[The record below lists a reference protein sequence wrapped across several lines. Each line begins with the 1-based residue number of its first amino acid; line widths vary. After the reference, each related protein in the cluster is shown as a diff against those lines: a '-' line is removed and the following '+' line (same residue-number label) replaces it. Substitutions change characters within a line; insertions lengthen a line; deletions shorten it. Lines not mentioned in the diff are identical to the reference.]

1 MFSEEIGAK
10 GGKKDL
16 ALTRKNKQRKKKII
30 QQEQEEKQVLEKK
43 KIQEQNKQV
52 TTNNVAKK
60 QRTTNRRIK
69 KAGTVPKPKKEL
81 SNQQPIKTNSE
92 IKPIPPKVN
101 DQEIEKNK
109 QLQKNQEEKSKVE
122 KEPTKNQE
130 QKQELESK
138 NTPKEEQEKITSN
151 KKERKVS
158 KENKARKVV
167 LAPKEATNS
176 LENNFPDTKNT
187 SSTIQEKSIPQEEN
201 PLWELKVIQELENLI
216 KENQYQLDKL
226 FAEYYLLEKEVDAV
240 QYSEDSQYLSQE
252 IEKLLDQLERI
263 KRELEVLVDTIDL
276 ENIYQ
281 LHDDY
286 LTYLV
291 ENYKQQVSKD
301 MIIKQVEDFKHD
313 PEYLSIMKKII
324 LFEQA
329 RDELE
334 EQVKDKQYELDLRD
348 QEFEQLKTEC
358 LEIEKTTTLLQQLI
372 DDANRALIDVQAK
385 VAETVHVSENVK
397 TRLKSSL
404 SLMAQILLMIA
415 LLKKKPFKQSIGL
428 MAVEGILAA
437 NILKELLNPKE
448 IKEITLT
455 SDIKDYQ
462 DEIISAINDVGAVTD
477 LVEKSLVDIQEVRKN
492 FEQDFRIYQDLAE
505 YKELLTMMLDMEEEL
520 TANKEKIVFVQQE
533 MARELEKNDQKVKRY
548 ENLAA

>member
-1 MFSEEIGAK
+1 MFIFS
-10 GGKKDL
+10 
-16 ALTRKNKQRKKKII
+16 
-30 QQEQEEKQVLEKK
+30 V
-43 KIQEQNKQV
+43 
-52 TTNNVAKK
+52 
-60 QRTTNRRIK
+60 
-69 KAGTVPKPKKEL
+69 
-81 SNQQPIKTNSE
+81 
-92 IKPIPPKVN
+92 
-101 DQEIEKNK
+101 
-109 QLQKNQEEKSKVE
+109 
-122 KEPTKNQE
+122 
-130 QKQELESK
+130 
-138 NTPKEEQEKITSN
+138 
-151 KKERKVS
+151 
-158 KENKARKVV
+158 
-167 LAPKEATNS
+167 
-176 LENNFPDTKNT
+176 F
-187 SSTIQEKSIPQEEN
+187 
-201 PLWELKVIQELENLI
+201 LI
-216 KENQYQLDKL
+216 LCP
-226 FAEYYLLEKEVDAV
+226 VDAV

-313 PEYLSIMKKII
+313 SEYLSIMKKII

-329 RDELE
+329 RNELE

-372 DDANRALIDVQAK
+372 DDANRALIDIQAK

>member
-60 QRTTNRRIK
+60 QRTTNRIK
-69 KAGTVPKPKKEL
+69 KAGTVPDSKKEL
-81 SNQQPIKTNSE
+81 SSQQPLKSKEE
-92 IKPIPPKVN
+92 IKPIPSKVN

-109 QLQKNQEEKSKVE
+109 QEYQSQKEKNLIENQE
-122 KEPTKNQE
+122 P
-130 QKQELESK
+130 
-138 NTPKEEQEKITSN
+138 EKITSN

-176 LENNFPDTKNT
+176 LENDFSDTKNT

-329 RDELE
+329 RNELE

-372 DDANRALIDVQAK
+372 DDANRALIDIQAK

>member
-16 ALTRKNKQRKKKII
+16 TLTRKNKQRKKKII

-52 TTNNVAKK
+52 TTNNVTKK
-60 QRTTNRRIK
+60 QRTTNRIK
-69 KAGTVPKPKKEL
+69 KAGTVPDSKKEL
-81 SNQQPIKTNSE
+81 SSQQPLKSKEE
-92 IKPIPPKVN
+92 IKPIPSKVN
-101 DQEIEKNK
+101 DREIEKNK
-109 QLQKNQEEKSKVE
+109 QEYQSQKENTLTE
-122 KEPTKNQE
+122 NQE
-130 QKQELESK
+130 QELKSK
-138 NTPKEEQEKITSN
+138 NTPKEEQEKVTSN
-151 KKERKVS
+151 KKERKTN
-158 KENKARKVV
+158 KENKVRKVV

-176 LENNFPDTKNT
+176 LENDFSDTKNT

-291 ENYKQQVSKD
+291 ENYKQQASKD
-301 MIIKQVEDFKHD
+301 MIINQVEDFKHD

-329 RDELE
+329 RNELE

-372 DDANRALIDVQAK
+372 DDANRALIDIQAK

-548 ENLAA
+548 ENLVA

>member
-16 ALTRKNKQRKKKII
+16 ALTKKNKQRKKKII
-30 QQEQEEKQVLEKK
+30 QQEQEEKQLLEKK
-43 KIQEQNKQV
+43 KKQEKEKQEVTNKE
-52 TTNNVAKK
+52 AKK
-60 QRTTNRRIK
+60 EVPKKRK
-69 KAGTVPKPKKEL
+69 KAGITPIPEEKPHQKKPPEIQPTPKKVDY
-81 SNQQPIKTNSE
+81 QK
-92 IKPIPPKVN
+92 
-101 DQEIEKNK
+101 IEKNK
-109 QLQKNQEEKSKVE
+109 QETSKEEKHKKEKHEEEKPLIENPKQKEKTESKE
-122 KEPTKNQE
+122 KTKSEDKPKEEERVTIKPKNKKAGLSPKE
-130 QKQELESK
+130 DITPLEHTFPEEK
-138 NTPKEEQEKITSN
+138 NTPPIVEE
-151 KKERKVS
+151 
-158 KENKARKVV
+158 
-167 LAPKEATNS
+167 EA
-176 LENNFPDTKNT
+176 LLP
-187 SSTIQEKSIPQEEN
+187 EEN

-226 FAEYYLLEKEVDAV
+226 FAEYYLLEKETDDI
-240 QYSEDSQYLSQE
+240 QYSKDAEYLSQE
-252 IEKLLDQLERI
+252 IEKLLDQLEKI

-291 ENYKQQVSKD
+291 ENYKQQVSKE
-301 MIIKQVEDFKHD
+301 MIIDQVQDFKHD

-334 EQVKDKQYELDLRD
+334 EQIKDKQYELDLRD
-348 QEFEQLKTEC
+348 QDFERLKTEC
-358 LEIEKTTTLLQQLI
+358 LEIEKTTALLQQLI
-372 DDANRALIDVQAK
+372 QEANRSLEEIQAK
-385 VAETVHVSENVK
+385 VAETVHISENVK

-404 SLMAQILLMIA
+404 SLMGQILLMMA

-455 SDIKDYQ
+455 SDIKNYQ
-462 DEIISAINDVGAVTD
+462 EEILSAINDVGSVTT

-492 FEQDFRIYQDLAE
+492 FEHNFSIYQDLPE
-505 YKELLTMMLDMEEEL
+505 YKELLTTILDMEEEL
-520 TANKEKIVFVQQE
+520 KTNKEKIVFVQQE

-548 ENLAA
+548 ENLTT